1 MDKSSRI
8 QELSDLITRARHDY
22 YNGTPKTAD
31 EVFDAWRDE
40 LAELEAD
47 NPAVTAVGAPPVS
60 AWPKV
65 SHCIPM
71 GSLNKVNTLDEI
83 LVWIKGVT
91 RADQR
96 YEPLMVSEKLDG
108 ISIHV
113 RYEKGKLVQALTR
126 GDGSLGEDI
135 TVNVLKMQGIQAK
148 LPERFTGSLRGEI
161 VLHRDVLAAKFPD
174 KTSARNTAAGTSKR
188 FDGEGC
194 QHLNVYF
201 YRIADGLELPSI
213 SEMFEKLAAW
223 GLKTPNWFL
232 TAMTPGIKTPQ
243 DLWMEYQQG
252 KRDALLYDIDGL
264 VVEVND
270 LAHQLTLGEESN
282 CPKGAVAYKF
292 APITRE
298 TILRKI
304 EWQVGS
310 IGRITPVAVFDS
322 VHLIGANVTN
332 ASLYNQRYIQD
343 LKLDIGAKILVA
355 RANDVIPR
363 VVSVISGTGSVAMP
377 PATCPSCGEPTTWEG
392 EYLVC
397 ANKSG
402 CAAHAAGR
410 IKQWIGEQGI
420 LEWGDTLIE
429 KLVSSGLVNNVADL
443 YRLTQEQ
450 VERLDRMGPR
460 SAEVV
465 LASLNASKE
474 FPLERFLGGLSIPNC
489 ATSTIRFAMDAG
501 LDTLEKIRTASPSDL
516 MQVDGFGQVK
526 ADALA
531 SWLKANAAMVDDL
544 LTVIRVKGKIEG
556 ALTGKSVC
564 FTGAMK
570 RKRAELETLV
580 VNSGG
585 VVKSSVGKGLTFL
598 VISDPNSTSSKATA
612 ARKHGTRCISE
623 EEFLTMVSA

>member
-8 QELSDLITRARHDY
+8 QELSALLTQARHDY
-22 YNGTPKTAD
+22 YNGTAKVAD

-40 LAELEAD
+40 LAELEAN
-47 NPAVTAVGAPPVS
+47 NPAVTAIGAPPTS

-83 LVWIKGVT
+83 QLWVKSVT
-91 RADQR
+91 RPNQQ
-96 YEPLMVSEKLDG
+96 YEALLVSEKLDG

-113 RYEKGKLVQALTR
+113 RYEKGKLVQASTR
-126 GDGSLGEDI
+126 GDGFIGEDI
-135 TVNVLKMQGIQAK
+135 TVNVLKMQGVLAK
-148 LPERFTGSLRGEI
+148 LPERFTGSIRGEI
-161 VLHRDVLAAKFPD
+161 ILNRSVFAAQFPG
-174 KTSARNTAAGTSKR
+174 KTSVRNTAAGTAKR
-188 FDGEGC
+188 LDGEGC
-194 QHLNVYF
+194 QHLNVRF
-201 YRIADGLELPSI
+201 YRIADGLDFPSI

-223 GLKTPNWFL
+223 GLQTPNWYL

-243 DLWMEYQQG
+243 DIWVDYQQG
-252 KRDALLYDIDGL
+252 KRDALDYDIDGL

-270 LAHQLTLGEESN
+270 LTHQLSLGEESG

-298 TILRKI
+298 TVLRKI

-310 IGRITPVAVFDS
+310 IGRVTPVAVFDS

-332 ASLYNQRYIQD
+332 ASLYNQSYIAG

-363 VVSVISGTGSVAMP
+363 VVSVIHETGTVAKP
-377 PATCPSCGEPTTWEG
+377 PDSCPACGQPLAWEG

-397 ANKSG
+397 NNTIG
-402 CAAHAAGR
+402 CPAHAAGR
-410 IKQWIGEQGI
+410 IKQWIKEQGI

-429 KLVSSGLVNNVADL
+429 KLVTVGLVKNVVDL
-443 YRLTQEQ
+443 YRLTQDQ
-450 VERLDRMGPR
+450 VEHLDRMGPR

-465 LASLNASKE
+465 LASLNATRE

-489 ATSTIRFAMDAG
+489 ATSTIRMAMDAG
-501 LDTLEKIRTASPSDL
+501 LDTLEKIRAASVSDL
-516 MQVDGFGQVK
+516 MRVDGFGQVK
-526 ADALA
+526 AEALV
-531 SWLKANAAMVDDL
+531 SWLKRNDVLMDNL
-544 LTVIRVKGKIEG
+544 LTVISVKSKIHG

-570 RKRAELETLV
+570 HKRAELETAV
-580 VNSGG
+580 VNAGG

-598 VISDPNSTSSKATA
+598 VIADPNSTSSKAVA

-623 EEFLTMVSA
+623 EEFLAMVS